1 MKKAACVCMLLA
13 LMITGCARESYI
25 EKGLEQ
31 LQDTKYEEA
40 IETFEKSIEKEA
52 DIASAYRGLGIA
64 YWELE
69 QYKEAKTAFQ
79 SALSEGAKRTG
90 TIYNFLG
97 ICEMKEEN
105 YQEALDAF
113 SLGLAAESE
122 SSEVMREMEFNQ
134 IVCYE
139 KLYRWED
146 AKVKIAEYVEKYP
159 DDEKALK
166 EAEFLSTR

>member
-40 IETFEKSIEKEA
+40 IETFEKSIDKEA

-79 SALSEGAKRTG
+79 SALSEGAKRDRKSA
-90 TIYNFLG
+90 
-97 ICEMKEEN
+97 C
-105 YQEALDAF
+105 
-113 SLGLAAESE
+113 
-122 SSEVMREMEFNQ
+122 RER
-134 IVCYE
+134 VC
-139 KLYRWED
+139 LY
-146 AKVKIAEYVEKYP
+146 V
-159 DDEKALK
+159 
-166 EAEFLSTR
+166 